1 MIALGSV
8 FLATLLSPEAA
19 IAARSGG
26 RVGGSSFRSSAP
38 SMSRSMPR
46 SMPRSNPAPRTST
59 RLYSSPSTTI
69 NKTYVYGGSHAGF
82 GYHPFGYSPFGFSPF
97 GGYYSYFP
105 IHNNNLYLGLNFADS
120 ILRAIERQQY
130 LEA

>member
-1 MIALGSV
+1 MIAIGSV
-8 FLATLLSPEAA
+8 FLTTLFSPEAA

-46 SMPRSNPAPRTST
+46 SAPRSNPAPRTST

-69 NKTYVYGGSHAGF
+69 NKTYIYGGGPHFGF
-82 GYHPFGYSPFGFSPF
+82 GYHPFGFSPF

-120 ILRAIERQQY
+120 ILRAIER
-130 LEA
+130 